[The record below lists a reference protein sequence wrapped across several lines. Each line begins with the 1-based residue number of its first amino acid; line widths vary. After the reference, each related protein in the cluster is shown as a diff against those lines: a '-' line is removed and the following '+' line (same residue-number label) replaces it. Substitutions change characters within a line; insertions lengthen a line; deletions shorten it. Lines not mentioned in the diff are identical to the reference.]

1 MVDMPTFARMYVDL
15 FNAVTEAM
23 KCLEQG
29 NTQEAVIC
37 LAEGQVNTI
46 GQLME

>member
-29 NTQEAVIC
+29 NTQEAVLC
-37 LAEGQVNTI
+37 LAEGQVKTI